1 MSRTQFRRFEQNQSM
16 TIICTIDLF
25 VSINSFGL
33 FVRLVTQIDP
43 YFSLRIKVCLKI
55 LRTR

>member
-1 MSRTQFRRFEQNQSM
+1 M

-33 FVRLVTQIDP
+33 FIRLVTQIDP